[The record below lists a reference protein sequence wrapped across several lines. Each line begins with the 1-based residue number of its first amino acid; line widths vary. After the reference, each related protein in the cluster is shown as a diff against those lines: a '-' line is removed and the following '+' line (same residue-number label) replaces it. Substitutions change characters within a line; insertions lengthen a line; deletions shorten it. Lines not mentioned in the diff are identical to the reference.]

1 MEMDEL
7 KLILNTKFMRGMV
20 TKIIAK
26 AILKKTGYQVDI
38 DLNEISVEV
47 IDGKA
52 HLHVNADATINT
64 SDLLNI
70 VKSNDLI

>member
-1 MEMDEL
+1 MDEL

-38 DLNEISVEV
+38 DLKEISVEV
-47 IDGKA
+47 VDGKA
-52 HLHVNADATINT
+52 HLHVDADAAINT
-64 SDLLNI
+64 TDLLDI

>member
-1 MEMDEL
+1 MDEL

-26 AILKKTGYQVDI
+26 AILKKTGYHVDI

-47 IDGKA
+47 VDGKA
-52 HLHVNADATINT
+52 HLHVNADAAINT
-64 SDLLNI
+64 NDLLDI

>member
-1 MEMDEL
+1 MDEL
-7 KLILNTKFMRGMV
+7 KLILNTKLMRGMV

-47 IDGKA
+47 VDGKA
-52 HLHVNADATINT
+52 HLHVNADAAINT
-64 SDLLNI
+64 NDLLNI
-70 VKSNDLI
+70 VKSNDLL

>member
-1 MEMDEL
+1 MDEL
-7 KLILNTKFMRGMV
+7 KLILNTKFMRGMI

-52 HLHVNADATINT
+52 HLHVNTDATINT